1 MPLLLALQRLLFF
14 SICIAL
20 AGCQTSSN
28 VIVDYDT
35 GTNFSNFQ
43 TYDWL
48 AADKGTANDIDPLLA
63 QRVQQALRTKLLDA
77 GFHQAVSQ
85 QQADIWVRYQ
95 IAAQTRSQ
103 QPQSGGSISFGGG
116 SGGNTTMGV
125 SLSFPLGG
133 DIAVKEV
140 ELMIDLVNVKNNKLI
155 WRGSKIFK
163 LAKQSPAEMTAVVDA
178 AVAEILAFYPPKR
191 INKTY

>member
-1 MPLLLALQRLLFF
+1 MPLVLAIQRLFIF
-14 SICIAL
+14 SVCIAL
-20 AGCQTSSN
+20 AGCQASSN

-35 GTNFSNFQ
+35 GTDFSNFQ

-48 AADKGTANDIDPLLA
+48 VADKGAANDTDPLLA
-63 QRVQQALRTKLLDA
+63 QRVQQALRTKLLGV
-77 GFHQAVSQ
+77 GFNQAVNQ

-95 IAAQTRSQ
+95 IAVQTRPQ
-103 QPQSGGSISFGGG
+103 EPQSGGSISFGGG

-125 SLSFPLGG
+125 SLRLPLGG

-140 ELMIDLVNVKNNKLI
+140 EMMIDLVNVNDNKLI

-163 LAKQSPAEMTAVVDA
+163 LAKQSPAEMTVVVDA
-178 AVAEILAFYPPKR
+178 AVAEILAFYPPSSAHQ
-191 INKTY
+191 